1 MATIPADTRFASER
15 STIGRLRAVVKAVR
29 EAPLAAVVILGGL
42 ILAALL
48 ADFIAPYDPTFP
60 VKGAEIFA
68 PPFWM
73 EGGSAATPLGTDF
86 QGRDILSR
94 LIHGARVSL
103 VVGLMGTLVAG
114 GIGTALGIL
123 SGYVG
128 GWVDQIIMR
137 VTDAWLA
144 LPAIVFAIF
153 LAAMLGP
160 SMWNIIIILG
170 LVYWTRY
177 ARVIRGEVLTLRERD
192 FVKLAEIA
200 GASKLRV
207 IKKHI
212 LPNVMNTA
220 TVLASLTVGVVII
233 AEASLSFLGV
243 GVPPPQP
250 AWGLMLSEA
259 RPTLMV
265 GQWWLTVFPGACIL
279 LIVLATQL
287 FGDWLRVRLDP
298 QLRNL

>member
-1 MATIPADTRFASER
+1 MATIVTRTELTQGRAER
-15 STIGRLRAVVKAVR
+15 ALRAIAKAVR
-29 EAPLAAVVILGGL
+29 EAPLLASAILGGL
-42 ILAALL
+42 ILVALF
-48 ADFIAPYDPTFP
+48 ADLIAPYDPTLPIQGAP
-60 VKGAEIFA
+60 VFA

-73 EGGSAATPLGTDF
+73 EGGSTVTLLGTDF
-86 QGRDILSR
+86 QGRDVLSR

-103 VVGLMGTLVAG
+103 IVGIMGTLVAG
-114 GIGTALGIL
+114 GIGTVMGLLA
-123 SGYVG
+123 GYVG
-128 GWVDQIIMR
+128 GFVDQIIMR

-153 LAAMLGP
+153 LAAMVGP
-160 SMWNIIIILG
+160 SMWNIIVILG
-170 LVYWTRY
+170 AVYWTRY
-177 ARVIRGEVLTLRERD
+177 ARVIRGEVLSLRERE

-200 GASKLRV
+200 GASRLRV
-207 IKKHI
+207 IKRHI

-259 RPTLMV
+259 RSTLMA
-265 GQWWLTVFPGACIL
+265 GQWWLTVFPGLCIG

-287 FGDWLRVRLDP
+287 FGDWLRIRLDP

>member
-1 MATIPADTRFASER
+1 MAIIPGDRPLARPRPTN
-15 STIGRLRAVVKAVR
+15 RLIAALKMVQ
-29 EAPLAAVVILGGL
+29 EAPLLAVVLLGGL
-42 ILAALL
+42 VLVAIF
-48 ADFIAPYDPTFP
+48 ADLIAPYDPTLP
-60 VKGAEIFA
+60 VKGANVFD
-68 PPFWM
+68 PPVWM
-73 EGGSAATPLGTDF
+73 EGGSSLTPLGTDF
-86 QGRDILSR
+86 LGRDILSR

-103 VVGLMGTLVAG
+103 IVGLMGTLVAG
-114 GIGTALGIL
+114 GLGTALGIL
-123 SGYVG
+123 SWDVG
-128 GWVDQIIMR
+128 GCVDPISMR

-153 LAAMLGP
+153 LAAMIGP
-160 SMWNIIIILG
+160 SMWNIVVILG
-170 LVYWTRY
+170 SVYWTRY

-200 GASKLRV
+200 GASRFRV
-207 IKKHI
+207 IKRHI

-259 RPTLMV
+259 RPTLMT

-298 QLRNL
+298 QTRNL

>member
-1 MATIPADTRFASER
+1 MATIPADTRFAAR
-15 STIGRLRAVVKAVR
+15 GMGTGRLRAVVKAVR
-29 EAPLAAVVILGGL
+29 EAPRAAVLILGGL
-42 ILAALL
+42 ILVAVL
-48 ADFIAPYDPTFP
+48 ADLIAPYDPTLP
-60 VKGAEIFA
+60 VKGAEMFA

-73 EGGSAATPLGTDF
+73 DGGSLATPLGTDF

-94 LIHGARVSL
+94 LIYGARVSL

-114 GIGTALGIL
+114 GIGTAMGIL

-153 LAAMLGP
+153 LAAMVGP
-160 SMWNIIIILG
+160 NMWNIIVILG
-170 LVYWTRY
+170 AVYWTRY

-192 FVKLAEIA
+192 YVKLAEIA

-259 RPTLMV
+259 RPTLMA

>member
-1 MATIPADTRFASER
+1 MATIPADTRLAAR
-15 STIGRLRAVVKAVR
+15 GTGTGRLRAVVKAVR

-42 ILAALL
+42 ILVAVL
-48 ADFIAPYDPTFP
+48 ADLIAPYDPTLP
-60 VKGAEIFA
+60 VKGAEMFA
-68 PPFWM
+68 PPFWVD
-73 EGGSAATPLGTDF
+73 GGSLATPLGTDF

-94 LIHGARVSL
+94 LIYGARVSL
-103 VVGLMGTLVAG
+103 LVGLMGTLVAG
-114 GIGTALGIL
+114 GIGTAMGIL

-170 LVYWTRY
+170 AVYWTRY

-200 GASKLRV
+200 GASRWRV

-259 RPTLMV
+259 RPTLMA

>member
-1 MATIPADTRFASER
+1 MATIPADTRLASRRTE
-15 STIGRLRAVVKAVR
+15 TGRLRAVVKAVR
-29 EAPLAAVVILGGL
+29 QAPLAAVVILGGL
-42 ILAALL
+42 ILVAAL
-48 ADFIAPYDPTFP
+48 ADLIAPYDPTLP

-73 EGGSAATPLGTDF
+73 EGGSLAIPLGTDF

-94 LIHGARVSL
+94 LIYGARVSL
-103 VVGLMGTLVAG
+103 LVGLMGTLVAG
-114 GIGTALGIL
+114 SIGTAMGIL

-160 SMWNIIIILG
+160 SMWNIIVILG

-192 FVKLAEIA
+192 FVRLAEIA

-259 RPTLMV
+259 RPTLMA

>member
-1 MATIPADTRFASER
+1 MATVLTHRPLVPAA
-15 STIGRLRAVVKAVR
+15 GRLRTIVKKAR
-29 EAPLAAVVILGGL
+29 EAPLIAIVILGGL
-42 ILAALL
+42 MFLAVF
-48 ADFIAPYDPTFP
+48 ADLVAPYDPTLP
-60 VKGAEIFA
+60 VEGANVFD

-73 EGGSAATPLGTDF
+73 EGGRGATPLGTDF

-94 LIHGARVSL
+94 LIYGARVSL
-103 VVGLMGTLVAG
+103 LVGLMGTLVAG
-114 GIGTALGIL
+114 TIGTAMGIL

-144 LPAIVFAIF
+144 LPALVFAIF

-160 SMWNIIIILG
+160 SMWNIVVILG
-170 LVYWTRY
+170 AVYWTRY
-177 ARVIRGEVLTLRERD
+177 ARVIRGEVLTLRERE

-207 IKKHI
+207 IKRHI

-259 RPTLMV
+259 RPTLMA
-265 GQWWLTVFPGACIL
+265 GQWWLTVFPGVCIL

-298 QLRNL
+298 QTRNL

>member
-1 MATIPADTRFASER
+1 MATIAGHTPLAREQPAS
-15 STIGRLRAVVKAVR
+15 RLSAVVKAAR
-29 EAPLAAVVILGGL
+29 EAPLLAIVILGGL
-42 ILAALL
+42 ILVAVF
-48 ADFIAPYDPTFP
+48 ADLIAPHDPTLP
-60 VKGAEIFA
+60 VKGANVFD

-73 EGGSAATPLGTDF
+73 EGGNMTAPLGTDF

-94 LIHGARVSL
+94 LIYGARVSL
-103 VVGLMGTLVAG
+103 IVGLMGTLVAG
-114 GIGTALGIL
+114 GIGTAMGIL
-123 SGYVG
+123 AGYVG

-153 LAAMLGP
+153 LATMVGP
-160 SMWNIIIILG
+160 SMWNIIVILG

-177 ARVIRGEVLTLRERD
+177 ARVIRGEVLSLRERE

-200 GASKLRV
+200 GASRTRV
-207 IKKHI
+207 IMRHI
-212 LPNVMNTA
+212 LPNVMNSTM
-220 TVLASLTVGVVII
+220 VLASLTVGVVII

-243 GVPPPQP
+243 GVPPPKP

-259 RPTLMV
+259 RPTLMA

>member
-1 MATIPADTRFASER
+1 MATIPADTRFAAR
-15 STIGRLRAVVKAVR
+15 GTGTGRLRAVVKAVR
-29 EAPLAAVVILGGL
+29 EAPRAAVLILGGL
-42 ILAALL
+42 ILVAVL
-48 ADFIAPYDPTFP
+48 ADLIAPYDPTLP
-60 VKGAEIFA
+60 VKGAEMFA

-73 EGGSAATPLGTDF
+73 DGGSLATPLGTDF

-94 LIHGARVSL
+94 LIYGARVSL

-114 GIGTALGIL
+114 GIGTAMGIL

-153 LAAMLGP
+153 LAAMVGP
-160 SMWNIIIILG
+160 NMWNIIVILG
-170 LVYWTRY
+170 AVYWTRY

-192 FVKLAEIA
+192 YVKLAEIA

-259 RPTLMV
+259 RPTLMA

-287 FGDWLRVRLDP
+287 VGDWLRVRLDP

>member
-1 MATIPADTRFASER
+1 MATVLTHGPLTPARSASKLQV
-15 STIGRLRAVVKAVR
+15 ILKALR
-29 EAPLAAVVILGGL
+29 EAPTLAVVILGTL
-42 ILAALL
+42 ILVALL
-48 ADFIAPYDPTFP
+48 ADLIAPHDPTVP
-60 VKGAEIFA
+60 VQGANVFD

-73 EGGSAATPLGTDF
+73 EGSHPHALLGTDF

-94 LIHGARVSL
+94 LIYGTRVSL
-103 VVGLMGTLVAG
+103 IVGLMGTLIAG
-114 GIGTALGIL
+114 GLGTAMGIL
-123 SGYVG
+123 AGYMG
-128 GWVDQIIMR
+128 GWTDQIIMR

-153 LAAMLGP
+153 LAAMVGP
-160 SMWNIIIILG
+160 SMWNIIVILG
-170 LVYWTRY
+170 ALYWTRY

-200 GASKLRV
+200 GASRFRV

-212 LPNVMNTA
+212 LPNVLNTA

-259 RPTLMV
+259 RPTLMA
-265 GQWWLTVFPGACIL
+265 GQWWLTVFPGVCIL

-298 QLRNL
+298 QQRNL

>member
-1 MATIPADTRFASER
+1 MATIAAPTAVAPGPAATRLTAIVKVARE
-15 STIGRLRAVVKAVR
+15 LPLVAVA
-29 EAPLAAVVILGGL
+29 ILGGL
-42 ILAALL
+42 TLVAIFAGL
-48 ADFIAPYDPTFP
+48 IAPHDPTLP
-60 VKGAEIFA
+60 VEGANVFD

-73 EGGSAATPLGTDF
+73 EGGRAVTPLGTDF

-94 LIHGARVSL
+94 LIYGARVSL
-103 VVGLMGTLVAG
+103 IVGLMGTLVAG
-114 GIGTALGIL
+114 SIGTALGIL

-153 LAAMLGP
+153 LAAMVGP
-160 SMWNIIIILG
+160 SMWNIIIVLG
-170 LVYWTRY
+170 AVYWTRY

-207 IKKHI
+207 IKRHI

-259 RPTLMV
+259 RPTLMA
-265 GQWWLTVFPGACIL
+265 GQWWLTVFPGVCIL

-287 FGDWLRVRLDP
+287 FGDWLRIRLDP

>member
-1 MATIPADTRFASER
+1 MATIATQTAAAPGRAAS
-15 STIGRLRAVVKAVR
+15 RLRAVIKAAR

-42 ILAALL
+42 MLVAIF
-48 ADFIAPYDPTFP
+48 ADLIAPHDPTLP
-60 VKGAEIFA
+60 VKGANVFD

-73 EGGSAATPLGTDF
+73 EGGSATTPLGTDF
-86 QGRDILSR
+86 QARDILSR
-94 LIHGARVSL
+94 LIYGARVSL
-103 VVGLMGTLVAG
+103 IVGLMGTLVAG
-114 GIGTALGIL
+114 SIGTAMGIL

-144 LPAIVFAIF
+144 LPALVFAIF
-153 LAAMLGP
+153 LAAMVGP
-160 SMWNIIIILG
+160 SMWNIVVILG
-170 LVYWTRY
+170 AVYWTRY
-177 ARVIRGEVLTLRERD
+177 ARVIRGEVLTLRERE

-207 IKKHI
+207 IKRHI

-233 AEASLSFLGV
+233 SEASLSFLGV

-259 RPTLMV
+259 RSTLMA
-265 GQWWLTVFPGACIL
+265 GQWWLTVFPGLCIL

-287 FGDWLRVRLDP
+287 LGDWLRVRLDP

>member
-1 MATIPADTRFASER
+1 MATIPADTRFASR
-15 STIGRLRAVVKAVR
+15 KTATSRLRAVLKAVR
-29 EAPLAAVVILGGL
+29 EAPVTAVVILGGL
-42 ILAALL
+42 ILVAVL
-48 ADFIAPYDPTFP
+48 ADLIAPYDPTLP
-60 VKGAEIFA
+60 VKGAEMFA

-73 EGGSAATPLGTDF
+73 DGGSLATPLGTDF

-94 LIHGARVSL
+94 LIYGARVSL

-114 GIGTALGIL
+114 GIGTAMGIL
-123 SGYVG
+123 AGYVG

-153 LAAMLGP
+153 LAAMVGP
-160 SMWNIIIILG
+160 SMWNIIVILG
-170 LVYWTRY
+170 AVYWTRY

-259 RPTLMV
+259 RPTLMA

>member
-1 MATIPADTRFASER
+1 MATIAGDRPRARGRRT
-15 STIGRLRAVVKAVR
+15 STLEAVIEAAR
-29 EAPLAAVVILGGL
+29 EAPVLAVVILGGL
-42 ILAALL
+42 ILVAIF
-48 ADFIAPYDPTFP
+48 ADFIAPHDPTLP
-60 VKGAEIFA
+60 VKGANIFD

-73 EGGSAATPLGTDF
+73 EGGSTATPLGTDF

-94 LIHGARVSL
+94 LIYGARVSL
-103 VVGLMGTLVAG
+103 IVGLMGTLVAG

-123 SGYVG
+123 AGYVG

-153 LAAMLGP
+153 LAAMIGP
-160 SMWNIIIILG
+160 SMWNIIVILG
-170 LVYWTRY
+170 AVYWTRY
-177 ARVIRGEVLTLRERD
+177 ARVIRGEVLTLREREY
-192 FVKLAEIA
+192 VKLAEIA
-200 GASKLRV
+200 GASTWRV
-207 IKKHI
+207 IKRHI

-259 RPTLMV
+259 RSTLMA
-265 GQWWLTVFPGACIL
+265 GQWWLTVFPGLCIA

-287 FGDWLRVRLDP
+287 FGDWLRVKLDP
-298 QLRNL
+298 QSRNL

>member
-1 MATIPADTRFASER
+1 MATVVAPTAVTA
-15 STIGRLRAVVKAVR
+15 GRTARALRAIVKTVR
-29 EAPLAAVVILGGL
+29 EAPMLAVVILGGL
-42 ILAALL
+42 IVVAVF
-48 ADFIAPYDPTFP
+48 ADLIAPYDPTLPIQGAP
-60 VKGAEIFA
+60 VFA
-68 PPFWM
+68 PPAWM
-73 EGGSAATPLGTDF
+73 EGGTTAALLGTDF
-86 QGRDILSR
+86 QGRDVLSR

-103 VVGLMGTLVAG
+103 IVGIMGTLVAG
-114 GIGTALGIL
+114 GIGTFMGIL
-123 SGYVG
+123 AGYVG
-128 GWVDQIIMR
+128 GFVDQIIMR

-153 LAAMLGP
+153 LAAMVGP
-160 SMWNIIIILG
+160 SMWNIIAILG
-170 LVYWTRY
+170 SVYWTRY
-177 ARVIRGEVLTLRERD
+177 ARVIRGEVLSLRERD

-200 GASKLRV
+200 GASRLRV
-207 IKKHI
+207 IKRHI

-259 RPTLMV
+259 RATLMA
-265 GQWWLTVFPGACIL
+265 GQWWLTVFPGLFIA